1 VADVSIT
8 IRRDNNTAIS
18 VQGQVE
24 DSLLFPFTTQLANL
38 LGEAANAPISSVS
51 AASPSASA

>member
-1 VADVSIT
+1 MADVSIT

-38 LGEAANAPISSVS
+38 LGEAANVTIPAVS
-51 AASPSASA
+51 AVSPSPSA

>member
-1 VADVSIT
+1 MADVSIT

-38 LGEAANAPISSVS
+38 LGEAASVPIPAVS
-51 AASPSASA
+51 ATSPSPSA